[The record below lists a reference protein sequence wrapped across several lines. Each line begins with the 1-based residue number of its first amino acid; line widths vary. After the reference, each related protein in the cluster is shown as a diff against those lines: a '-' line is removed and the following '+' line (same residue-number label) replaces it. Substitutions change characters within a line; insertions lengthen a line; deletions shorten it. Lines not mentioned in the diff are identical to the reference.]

1 MVLSTGADP
10 RVAELRRQVDR
21 LVERAYPELAGLSH
35 SDFRERLEPLEEVV
49 GRLGPAG
56 PGRIPFVVVVRSEL
70 VPAVRAIEWVER
82 DGQGGVSAMDDD
94 DLAEFAPIESVG
106 LPDGDAYLIADVDT
120 GAATRDVT
128 PDAALGMLESEGR
141 SPLTVDEGIALVT
154 HHPEVVSRN
163 AGFSLLGSR
172 CGDRRVTA
180 IWVSRGRPKL
190 RWCWAGNPHTWLGSA
205 SCAARVGSTSAVPSF
220 DRPSARKGP
229 FPRADGGD
237 ERPVAAV

>member
-10 RVAELRRQVDR
+10 RVAEFRRQVDR

-35 SDFRERLEPLEEVV
+35 SAFRERLEPLEDA
-49 GRLGPAG
+49 LGQLAPAD
-56 PGRIPFVVVVRSEL
+56 PGRIRFVVVVRSEL
-70 VPAVRAIEWVER
+70 VPAARAIEWVER

-106 LPDGDAYLIADVDT
+106 LPDGDAYLMADVDT
-120 GAATRDVT
+120 GAATRNVK
-128 PDAALGMLESEGR
+128 PEAALEMLEAEGR

-154 HHPEVVSRN
+154 HHPEVVARN
-163 AGFSLLGSR
+163 TGFSLLGSR

-180 IWVSRGRPKL
+180 IWISKGRPKL

-205 SCAARVGSTSAVPSF
+205 SCAARVGL
-220 DRPSARKGP
+220 
-229 FPRADGGD
+229 
-237 ERPVAAV
+237 